1 MRISVA
7 DLLMAPWTVQV
18 VFTAVRL
25 NLFTILAE
33 RMMTVEEIASQCG
46 ATPNRLESLLNVC
59 ASMGL
64 VVLEEGKYFNSH
76 FSRIHLVEGE
86 PRYVGD
92 FIKHQHD
99 IANKWDGLL
108 AAVAGE
114 ASPETD
120 QATDVAFHKTFI
132 KAMNNLGML
141 GEAEALQNVVDLD
154 GCQEMVDVGGGS
166 GLYSVILCQKHPEL
180 RSTILDRRETLSIT
194 KDMIAGYKEAQRI
207 TLREADYTRDD
218 FGEAFDVVL
227 LSDVIYDESKAAPVL
242 KKAWNCLRGNGIL
255 VVRGYYSDPAK
266 SNPGVGALFV
276 LNMLLFDPESKTM
289 TISSLEKQIRE
300 VGFTIT
306 RVAPLTERS
315 TLIVARK

>member
-59 ASMGL
+59 TSMGL
-64 VVLEEGKYFNSH
+64 VVLEKGKYFNSQL
-76 FSRIHLVEGE
+76 SRIHLVEGE

-108 AAVAGE
+108 TAVAGK
-114 ASPETD
+114 ASPEAD
-120 QATDVAFHKTFI
+120 QATDAAFHKTFI

-154 GCQEMVDVGGGS
+154 GCQEMVDVGGRS

-218 FGEAFDVVL
+218 FGEEVDVVL

-255 VVRGYYSDPAK
+255 VLRGYYSDPAK
-266 SNPGVGALFV
+266 SNPLFGALFV

-315 TLIVARK
+315 TLVVARK

>member
-33 RMMTVEEIASQCG
+33 RMMSVEEIASQCG
-46 ATPNRLESLLNVC
+46 ATRNRLESLLNVC

-108 AAVAGE
+108 TAVAGK

-141 GEAEALQNVVDLD
+141 GEAEALRNVVDLD
-154 GCQEMVDVGGGS
+154 GCQQMVDVGGGS

-218 FGEAFDVVL
+218 FGEEVDVVL
-227 LSDVIYDESKAAPVL
+227 LSDVIYDESKAVPVL

-266 SNPGVGALFV
+266 SNPFFGALFV

>member
-33 RMMTVEEIASQCG
+33 RTMTVEEIASQCG

-108 AAVAGE
+108 TAVAGK
-114 ASPETD
+114 ASPEAD
-120 QATDVAFHKTFI
+120 QATDAAFHKTFI

-141 GEAEALQNVVDLD
+141 GEAEALRNVVDLD

-218 FGEAFDVVL
+218 FGEEVDVVL

-266 SNPGVGALFV
+266 SNPLFGALFV

>member
-59 ASMGL
+59 TSMGL

-108 AAVAGE
+108 TAVAGK
-114 ASPETD
+114 ASPEAD
-120 QATDVAFHKTFI
+120 QATDAAFHKTFI

-218 FGEAFDVVL
+218 FGEEVDVVL

-266 SNPGVGALFV
+266 SNPGFGALFV

>member
-1 MRISVA
+1 
-7 DLLMAPWTVQV
+7 MAPWTVQV

-33 RMMTVEEIASQCG
+33 RMMSVEEIASRCG
-46 ATPNRLESLLNVC
+46 AISNRLEPLLNAC

-76 FSRIHLVEGE
+76 FSRMHLVEGE

-99 IANKWDGLL
+99 IAHKWDGLL
-108 AAVAGE
+108 TAVVDKTSAE
-114 ASPETD
+114 SD
-120 QATDVAFHKTFI
+120 QATDVALHKTFI

-141 GEAEALQNVVDLD
+141 GEAEALRDVVDLD

-166 GLYSVILCQKHPEL
+166 GLYSVILCQKHPRL
-180 RSTILDRRETLSIT
+180 RSTILDRRETLSIA
-194 KDMIAGYKEAQRI
+194 KEMIAGYKEAKRI

-218 FGEAFDVVL
+218 FGEEVDVVL

-242 KKAWNCLRGNGIL
+242 KKAWNCLRGKGTL
-255 VVRGYYSDPAK
+255 LVRGYYSDPAK
-266 SNPGVGALFV
+266 SNPLFEALFV
-276 LNMLLFDPESKTM
+276 LNMLLFDPESRTM
-289 TISSLEKQIRE
+289 TISSLEKQMCE

-306 RVAPLTERS
+306 RVARLTERS
-315 TLIVARK
+315 TLMVARK